1 MTGAAGFIGSAVSAR
16 LLDSGYAVVGVDNG
30 CEPRHA
36 AARARLDRVE
46 WIAEDV
52 HTVDL
57 VKLMRRCTHVVH
69 LAGRPG
75 VQTSWG
81 SGFAGHLHDN
91 TLMAQRVLEAAAVVG
106 GTRVLLASSSSVYG
120 DISAGRAG
128 EDWPMRPVSPYG
140 VSKAALEMLMPA
152 YIGRGVQVSALRF
165 FTAYGRGQRPD
176 MALSRII
183 EAGLGGEPFEVRGSG
198 TQARD
203 LTHVD
208 DIASAV
214 AAAVGS
220 PTPAGLA
227 INIGT
232 GRSTRLDELI
242 SMVGRQLGVDVPV
255 VSTASAPG
263 DPPRT
268 AADVTLAQ
276 RLLGWSAK
284 TQLCDGIADQIHHH
298 TPLARAPRNVA

>member
-46 WIAEDV
+46 WIAADV

-57 VKLMRRCTHVVH
+57 VKLMRRCAHVVH

-120 DISAGRAG
+120 DIS
-128 EDWPMRPVSPYG
+128 
-140 VSKAALEMLMPA
+140 
-152 YIGRGVQVSALRF
+152 
-165 FTAYGRGQRPD
+165 
-176 MALSRII
+176 
-183 EAGLGGEPFEVRGSG
+183 
-198 TQARD
+198 
-203 LTHVD
+203 
-208 DIASAV
+208 
-214 AAAVGS
+214 
-220 PTPAGLA
+220 
-227 INIGT
+227 
-232 GRSTRLDELI
+232 
-242 SMVGRQLGVDVPV
+242 
-255 VSTASAPG
+255 
-263 DPPRT
+263 
-268 AADVTLAQ
+268 
-276 RLLGWSAK
+276 
-284 TQLCDGIADQIHHH
+284 
-298 TPLARAPRNVA
+298 